1 MERIRLLVFI
11 AFATFTPPTAA
22 AGFDYDLLI
31 VACDRSDCQKVAG
44 LTVAGGPA
52 DRTEYSQGDLKLAIE
67 AVARRSDA
75 IDAKISLDVRPLAQ
89 RAAVLRTN
97 VSRLAQR
104 VQIFV
109 EPCTLRRDAFSSVA
123 AFVSDGIIYRVWA
136 RLAAVR

>member
-11 AFATFTPPTAA
+11 AFATHALPATS

-31 VACDRSDCQKVAG
+31 VACDRSDCQKVAER
-44 LTVAGGPA
+44 TVAGGPT
-52 DRTEYSQGDLKLAIE
+52 DRTEYSQDGLTLAIE

-75 IDAKISLDVRPLAQ
+75 VDARISLDVRPLTD
-89 RAAVLRTN
+89 RAAALRSD
-97 VSRLAQR
+97 VRQLARR

-109 EPCTLRRDAFSSVA
+109 EPCTLRRGAFSSVA